1 MTHDD
6 SSVTRPNGP
15 SPEHDS
21 SPAPAGGPRQRYARR
36 LLSLRGEQARAE
48 RRHRTLGRWKL
59 IFAALALVLFGLAL
73 GLRSVS
79 MLLVLVPVAVIVLL
93 EILHERVEKDMQLR
107 SRALGF
113 YERGVARLD
122 DRWMGT
128 GETGERF
135 QDVSHPYAR
144 DLDVFGKGSLFE
156 MLSTART
163 RAGEEK
169 LAEWLLSP
177 AAPEAVRARQEAV
190 EELRERLDRREDLA
204 VLGEEVRSG
213 VHPQQLAA
221 WGEGAPLLESRLP
234 RIIAPV
240 LAAAWLLSLLVWA
253 VWDAAAPAVLITLI
267 NLGYSVPYR
276 KRVQRVAGEVER
288 AGHDLDL
295 FARVLERL
303 ERERFTSPRLAELRA
318 TLETRGRP
326 PSRWIAKL
334 DRLVDLLESRRHL
347 LVATVDPF
355 VFWTLQLAFAVERWR
370 RNSGAAI
377 RRWLDAVG
385 EMEALLA
392 LAGYAFEHP
401 ADVFPEF
408 AASGPRFEAEGLA
421 HPLLPEGTVVR
432 NDVRLDPDL
441 CLLIISGSN
450 MAGKSTLVRAV
461 GTNSILAQ
469 CGAPV
474 RARRLRISPL
484 AVGASIGTLDSLL
497 EGASHFYAEI
507 RRLKQILDMTAEPL
521 PVLFL
526 LDEFLQGTNSYDR
539 RIGAEATV
547 RSLVGR
553 GAVGLVTTHDLALAN
568 IADSLAP
575 RAANVHFDSHL
586 ADGKLLFDYRLQPG
600 RVERSNALDL
610 MRSIGLDV

>member
-1 MTHDD
+1 MVNDD
-6 SSVTRPNGP
+6 YSLTRPNGI
-15 SPEHDS
+15 DS
-21 SPAPAGGPRQRYARR
+21 ERDSAPASPGGPRERYARR
-36 LLSLRGEQARAE
+36 LLALQSEQARAE

-79 MLLVLVPVAVIVLL
+79 MLLVLVPVVVIVLL

-107 SRALGF
+107 SRAVGF
-113 YERGVARLD
+113 YERGMARLD
-122 DRWMGT
+122 NRWMGT
-128 GETGERF
+128 GETGEQF
-135 QDVSHPYAR
+135 EDAAHPYAR

-156 MLSTART
+156 LLSTART

-177 AAPEAVRARQEAV
+177 AAPDIVRSRQEAID
-190 EELRERLDRREDLA
+190 ELRERLDLREDLA
-204 VLGEEVRSG
+204 VIGEDVRSG
-213 VHPQQLAA
+213 VHSQELAA

-234 RIIAPV
+234 PIVAPI
-240 LAAAWLLSLLVWA
+240 LAATWLLSLVVWA
-253 VWDAAAPAVLITLI
+253 VWDAATPAVLMTLI
-267 NLGYSVPYR
+267 DLCFSAPYR
-276 KRVQRVAGEVER
+276 RRAQRVAGEVEQ

-295 FARVLERL
+295 LAQVLERL
-303 ERERFTSPRLAELRA
+303 EREQFRSPRLAGLRA
-318 TLETRGRP
+318 ALETRGRP

-334 DRLVDLLESRRHL
+334 GRLVDLLESRRHL

-355 VFWTLQLAFAVERWR
+355 VFWTLQLAFAVEKWR
-370 RNSGAAI
+370 RISGPAI

-408 AASGPRFEAEGLA
+408 VADGPCFDAEGLA
-421 HPLLPEGTVVR
+421 HPFLPERTVVR
-432 NDVRLDPDL
+432 NDVRLDADL

-586 ADGKLLFDYRLQPG
+586 EDGKLLFNYRLQPG